1 MLSRFSQQL
10 QQLISPSQKLLIA
23 LSGGVDSVVL
33 LDLLCKTHHKSKLRA
48 IYVHHGLSKNADDWA
63 DFCQQLCDQYGIE
76 LVIKKVTVNS
86 QKNIENSARTARYQ
100 VIRETILSDEM
111 LVTAHHLDDQTET
124 FFLALKRGSG
134 LNGLSAMQQIS
145 HSHGF
150 ALLRPLLAFSKQN
163 ITAYAE
169 QNQLK
174 WIEDESNQNT
184 HFDRNFLRQ
193 EVLPLLNQRWQHFA
207 KMVSR
212 SAKHCENQQLLLEE
226 LLNDELYKWA
236 DFAKKSLNIT
246 AFSQFSILKQ
256 QQLLRLWLEKC
267 GVVTPTMVQ
276 LDQLFNFIDVK
287 NDKNPQLKLGEHI
300 IRRYQSQLFV
310 TTELVEILPF
320 SAEIKLNQSIILPN
334 NLAEITHLGEQ
345 FFCKFL
351 QKNDRFDLP
360 NELKNQPLTI
370 KLGCTGK
377 VKVYGKS
384 QREEMKK
391 IWQKHQIPTW
401 LRTQTPLVFFED
413 QLVMV
418 LNGH

>member
-1 MLSRFSQQL
+1 MISQFKQQL
-10 QQLISPSQKLLIA
+10 QQLISSSQKLLVA

-33 LDLLCKTHHKSKLRA
+33 LDLLCKIHHKSTLRA
-48 IYVHHGLSKNADDWA
+48 IYIHHGLSKNADDWA

-76 LVIKKVTVNS
+76 LIIKKVTVNA

-100 VIRETILSDEM
+100 ATRETILSDEM

-163 ITAYAE
+163 ITAYAK

-193 EVLPLLNQRWQHFA
+193 DILPLLNQRWQHFA
-207 KMVSR
+207 KMVAR
-212 SAKHCENQQLLLEE
+212 SAKHCENQQLLLAE

-246 AFSQFSILKQ
+246 VFSQFSPLKQ

-267 GVVTPTMVQ
+267 GGVTPTMAQ
-276 LDQLFNFIDVK
+276 LDQLLNFIDVK

-300 IRRYQSQLFV
+300 IRRYQSQLFI
-310 TTELVEILPF
+310 TAEFIEIPPF
-320 SAEIKLNQSIILPN
+320 SAEIKPEQKIILPN

-345 FFCKFL
+345 LFCKFS
-351 QKNDRFDLP
+351 QKSNRFDLP
-360 NELKNQPLTI
+360 KDLKNQPLTI

-391 IWQKHQIPTW
+391 IWQQHQIPTW
-401 LRTQTPLVFFED
+401 LRSQTPVVFWQE

-418 LNGH
+418 LINP

>member
-1 MLSRFSQQL
+1 MLSQFQQQL
-10 QQLISPSQKLLIA
+10 QQLITPSQKLLVA

-33 LDLLCKTHHKSKLRA
+33 LDLLCKTYNKSTLRA
-48 IYVHHGLSKNADDWA
+48 IYVHHGLSKNADSWA

-76 LVIKKVTVNS
+76 LVIKKVTVDGI
-86 QKNIENSARTARYQ
+86 KNIENSARTARYQ
-100 VIRETILSDEM
+100 AIRETILSDEM

-163 ITAYAE
+163 ITAYAK

-193 EVLPLLNQRWQHFA
+193 EILPLLNQRWQHFA

-212 SAKHCENQQLLLEE
+212 SAKHCENQQLLLAE
-226 LLNDELYKWA
+226 LLNDELYKWG

-276 LDQLFNFIDVK
+276 LDQLLNFVHAK
-287 NDKNPQLKLGEHI
+287 NDKNPQLKLGKHI
-300 IRRYQSQLFV
+300 IRRYQSQLFI
-310 TTELVEILPF
+310 TDELIEISPFSVEIKP
-320 SAEIKLNQSIILPN
+320 AQRIILPN

-345 FFCKFL
+345 IFCKFS
-351 QKNDRFDLP
+351 QKNDRFNLP
-360 NELKNQPLTI
+360 EELKNQPLTI

-377 VKVYGKS
+377 VKIYGKS

-391 IWQKHQIPTW
+391 IWQHHQIPTW
-401 LRTQTPLVFFED
+401 LRSQTPVVFWQE
-413 QLVMV
+413 QLITL
-418 LNGH
+418 LN

>member
-1 MLSRFSQQL
+1 MLSKFQQQL
-10 QQLISPSQKLLIA
+10 QQLTLPSQKLLIA

-33 LDLLCKTHHKSKLRA
+33 LDLLCKTHHKSRLRA

-76 LVIKKVTVNS
+76 LIIKKVTVNS

-100 VIRETILSDEM
+100 AIRETILSDEI

-124 FFLALKRGSG
+124 FFLA
-134 LNGLSAMQQIS
+134 MQQIS
-145 HSHGF
+145 YSHGF
-150 ALLRPLLAFSKQN
+150 TLLRPLLTFSKQN

-193 EVLPLLNQRWQHFA
+193 EILPLLNQRWQHFS
-207 KMVSR
+207 KMVFR
-212 SAKHCENQQLLLEE
+212 SAKHCENQQLLLAE

-246 AFSQFSILKQ
+246 AFPQFSILKQ

-267 GVVTPTMVQ
+267 SVAMPSMTQ
-276 LDQLFNFIDVK
+276 LEQLTNFIK
-287 NDKNPQLKLGEHI
+287 IKSDKNPQLKLGEHI

-310 TTELVEILPF
+310 TTKLVETPPF
-320 SAEIKLNQSIILPN
+320 FAENF
-334 NLAEITHLGEQ
+334 H
-345 FFCKFL
+345 
-351 QKNDRFDLP
+351 
-360 NELKNQPLTI
+360 
-370 KLGCTGK
+370 
-377 VKVYGKS
+377 
-384 QREEMKK
+384 KK
-391 IWQKHQIPTW
+391 TTALIYQKH
-401 LRTQTPLVFFED
+401 
-413 QLVMV
+413 
-418 LNGH
+418 